1 MLRSVAALVLD
12 RVAVFEFGVI
22 CEVFGIDR
30 ARDGVPNF
38 DFRVCGVEPGVPLR
52 TTVGA
57 SLIPD
62 HGLEGLADADLVALP
77 ARPFTEGYPQE
88 ALDAV
93 RAASERGAT
102 ILTVCSG
109 AFIAGA
115 AGLLDGRRCTTHW
128 MYTDTLARQYPTATV
143 DRDVLFVDDGDLIT
157 SAGTAAGIDA
167 CLHLVRRELGSEITN
182 RIARRMVVPPQRA
195 GGQRQFIPQPVP
207 DMVADGFGEL
217 CDWLIENIDQSHTVA
232 ELAARV
238 HMSTRTFARKFT
250 DQTGVTPMR
259 WIIDQRVLRARRLL
273 EETGLDI
280 DTVAACSGFGTAI
293 LLRHHFRRGV
303 GITPTDYRKAFA
315 VAAR

>member
-1 MLRSVAALVLD
+1 
-12 RVAVFEFGVI
+12 
-22 CEVFGIDR
+22 
-30 ARDGVPNF
+30 
-38 DFRVCGVEPGVPLR
+38 
-52 TTVGA
+52 
-57 SLIPD
+57 
-62 HGLEGLADADLVALP
+62 
-77 ARPFTEGYPQE
+77 
-88 ALDAV
+88 
-93 RAASERGAT
+93 
-102 ILTVCSG
+102 
-109 AFIAGA
+109 
-115 AGLLDGRRCTTHW
+115 

-273 EETGLDI
+273 EETDLDI
-280 DTVAACSGFGTAI
+280 DTVAARSGFGTAI

-315 VAAR
+315 MAAG

>member
-1 MLRSVAALVLD
+1 M
-12 RVAVFEFGVI
+12 
-22 CEVFGIDR
+22 
-30 ARDGVPNF
+30 
-38 DFRVCGVEPGVPLR
+38 
-52 TTVGA
+52 
-57 SLIPD
+57 
-62 HGLEGLADADLVALP
+62 
-77 ARPFTEGYPQE
+77 
-88 ALDAV
+88 
-93 RAASERGAT
+93 
-102 ILTVCSG
+102 
-109 AFIAGA
+109 
-115 AGLLDGRRCTTHW
+115 
-128 MYTDTLARQYPTATV
+128 
-143 DRDVLFVDDGDLIT
+143 LFVDDGDLIT

-250 DQTGVTPMR
+250 DRTGVTPMR

-273 EETGLDI
+273 EETDLDI
-280 DTVAACSGFGTAI
+280 DTVAARSGFGTAI

-315 VAAR
+315 MAAG

>member
-30 ARDGVPNF
+30 SADGVPNF
-38 DFRVCGVEPGVPLR
+38 DFRVCGPEAGVPLR
-52 TTVGA
+52 TSVGA
-57 SLIPD
+57 SLIPER
-62 HGLEGLADADLVALP
+62 GLDGLADADLIALP

-102 ILTVCSG
+102 VLTVCSG
-109 AFIAGA
+109 VFIAGA

-128 MYTDTLARQYPTATV
+128 MHTDELARQYPTAVV
-143 DRDVLFVDDGDLIT
+143 DRDVLFVDDGNLIT

-167 CLHLVRRELGSEITN
+167 CLHLVRRELGSDVTN

-207 DMVADGFGEL
+207 DVDTNGFGGL
-217 CDWLIENIDQSHTVA
+217 FDWLIENIDQTHTVA
-232 ELAARV
+232 DLAARV

-250 DQTGVTPMR
+250 DQAGVTPMR
-259 WIIDQRVLRARRLL
+259 WIIDQRVLLARRLL

-280 DTVAACSGFGTAI
+280 DTVAARSGFGTAI

-303 GITPTDYRKAFA
+303 GITPTDYRRIFA
-315 VAAR
+315 MAAS

>member
-1 MLRSVAALVLD
+1 
-12 RVAVFEFGVI
+12 
-22 CEVFGIDR
+22 
-30 ARDGVPNF
+30 
-38 DFRVCGVEPGVPLR
+38 
-52 TTVGA
+52 
-57 SLIPD
+57 
-62 HGLEGLADADLVALP
+62 
-77 ARPFTEGYPQE
+77 
-88 ALDAV
+88 
-93 RAASERGAT
+93 
-102 ILTVCSG
+102 
-109 AFIAGA
+109 
-115 AGLLDGRRCTTHW
+115 

-217 CDWLIENIDQSHTVA
+217 CDWLIENIEQSHTVA

-273 EETGLDI
+273 EQTDLDI
-280 DTVAACSGFGTAI
+280 DTVAARSGFGTAI

-315 VAAR
+315 VAAG

>member
-1 MLRSVAALVLD
+1 
-12 RVAVFEFGVI
+12 
-22 CEVFGIDR
+22 
-30 ARDGVPNF
+30 
-38 DFRVCGVEPGVPLR
+38 
-52 TTVGA
+52 
-57 SLIPD
+57 
-62 HGLEGLADADLVALP
+62 
-77 ARPFTEGYPQE
+77 
-88 ALDAV
+88 
-93 RAASERGAT
+93 
-102 ILTVCSG
+102 
-109 AFIAGA
+109 
-115 AGLLDGRRCTTHW
+115 

-259 WIIDQRVLRARRLL
+259 WIIDQRCRGPLTA
-273 EETGLDI
+273 GGDGPDI
-280 DTVAACSGFGTAI
+280 DTVAARSGFGTAI

>member
-1 MLRSVAALVLD
+1 
-12 RVAVFEFGVI
+12 
-22 CEVFGIDR
+22 
-30 ARDGVPNF
+30 
-38 DFRVCGVEPGVPLR
+38 
-52 TTVGA
+52 
-57 SLIPD
+57 
-62 HGLEGLADADLVALP
+62 
-77 ARPFTEGYPQE
+77 
-88 ALDAV
+88 
-93 RAASERGAT
+93 
-102 ILTVCSG
+102 
-109 AFIAGA
+109 
-115 AGLLDGRRCTTHW
+115 

-259 WIIDQRVLRARRLL
+259 WIIDQRVLRPAGCWRRRAWTSIPWRRAAVLAPRSCCAITSGAVWASRPPITARP
-273 EETGLDI
+273 
-280 DTVAACSGFGTAI
+280 
-293 LLRHHFRRGV
+293 LR
-303 GITPTDYRKAFA
+303 
-315 VAAR
+315 

>member
-12 RVAVFEFGVI
+12 RV
-22 CEVFGIDR
+22 
-30 ARDGVPNF
+30 
-38 DFRVCGVEPGVPLR
+38 
-52 TTVGA
+52 
-57 SLIPD
+57 
-62 HGLEGLADADLVALP
+62 
-77 ARPFTEGYPQE
+77 
-88 ALDAV
+88 
-93 RAASERGAT
+93 ASERGAT

-273 EETGLDI
+273 EETDLDI
-280 DTVAACSGFGTAI
+280 DTVAARSGFGTAI

-315 VAAR
+315 VAAD